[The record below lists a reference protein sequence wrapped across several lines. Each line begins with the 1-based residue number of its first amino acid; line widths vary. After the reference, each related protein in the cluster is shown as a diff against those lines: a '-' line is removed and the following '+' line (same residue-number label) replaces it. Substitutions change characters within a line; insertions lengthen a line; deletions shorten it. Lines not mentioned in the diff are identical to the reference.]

1 MVAER
6 RLRLASYV
14 VALIGLAS
22 ASYLTYTKFA
32 DDGQCHV
39 SAGCTVLQT
48 GEWSEIFGISVS
60 LLGVIGYVVILATL
74 SLRGEL
80 ARLALVLF
88 TGVGFLFS
96 CYLMYRAYI
105 TVDVFCPFCTTSA
118 ICMTVLMVIS
128 TVRFVR
134 GPGLPAGGVEL
145 EGVDDP
151 DEENVD
157 EDGLDVDAEA
167 GDDGG
172 APGGAVDGRTDA

>member
-1 MVAER
+1 MTGDR

-14 VALIGLAS
+14 LALVGLAS

-60 LLGVIGYVVILATL
+60 LLGVIGYLVVIAAL
-74 SLRGEL
+74 SIRGEL
-80 ARLALVLF
+80 ARLSLVLF
-88 TGVGFLFS
+88 TGIGFLFS

-118 ICMTVLMVIS
+118 ICMTALAIIS

-134 GPGLPAGGVEL
+134 GPGLPPTPAWDPDDVEAPGEDADDASSEHDDDGEATAGG
-145 EGVDDP
+145 
-151 DEENVD
+151 
-157 EDGLDVDAEA
+157 
-167 GDDGG
+167 
-172 APGGAVDGRTDA
+172 RTA